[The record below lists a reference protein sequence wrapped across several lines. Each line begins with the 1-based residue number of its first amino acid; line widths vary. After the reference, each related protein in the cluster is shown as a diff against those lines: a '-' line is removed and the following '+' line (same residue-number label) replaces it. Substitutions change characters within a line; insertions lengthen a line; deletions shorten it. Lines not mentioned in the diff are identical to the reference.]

1 MDKIV
6 DALAV
11 LKKGQPVIV
20 VDNEDRENEGDLIAL
35 GENITAETVNFMV
48 TKARGLL
55 CAPMAPELAE
65 KYGLKQMVA
74 DNHETNQTAFTVSL
88 DGEHVST
95 GVTTGVSAFDRAT
108 TIKQLALAD
117 ASEKD
122 FVHPGHTFPL
132 VAKAGGVL
140 ERNGHTEAG
149 VDLAKLAGT
158 APIAAI
164 IEILLPDGH
173 MARQNDLVQLAK
185 EWQLP
190 MISIEELQAYLRE
203 QAAEEVEQI
212 AE

>member
-1 MDKIV
+1 MDKIT

-35 GENITAETVNFMV
+35 GENITPETVNFMV
-48 TKARGLL
+48 TNARGLL

-65 KYGLKQMVA
+65 KFGLRQMVD
-74 DNHETNQTAFTVSL
+74 DNHETNQTAFTISV

-95 GVTTGVSAFDRAT
+95 GVTTGVSAFDRAR
-108 TIKQLALAD
+108 TIAQLSKDD
-117 ASEKD
+117 ATEKD

-132 VAKAGGVL
+132 VAKSGGVL

-158 APIAAI
+158 APVAAI

-173 MARQNDLVQLAK
+173 MARQADLVQLAQK
-185 EWQLP
+185 WQLP
-190 MISIEELQAYLRE
+190 MISIADLQVYLRE
-203 QAAEEVEQI
+203 QAELKAI